1 MSAVED
7 QREFTRVKVAIHVE
21 LRMGGNVV
29 IRGELDNVSFNGVLL
44 RCEATLPEQTPCLV
58 FLHLDGGQGGRRH
71 QINPAKRNHLCQV
84 LSNFHLPGLFSFPT
98 KKVAPDD
105 IPRQLSH
112 SFVFVNSRTPWLP
125 IDLFSHPV

>member
-58 FLHLDGGQGGRRH
+58 FLHLDGGQGGPTIEA
-71 QINPAKRNHLCQV
+71 Q
-84 LSNFHLPGLFSFPT
+84 GL
-98 KKVAPDD
+98 
-105 IPRQLSH
+105 I
-112 SFVFVNSRTPWLP
+112 SRTEPHKLA
-125 IDLFSHPV
+125 IQFTELIGQESNYHLQNLVLYNSGAQASRVEEEFEAHVGLHAKS